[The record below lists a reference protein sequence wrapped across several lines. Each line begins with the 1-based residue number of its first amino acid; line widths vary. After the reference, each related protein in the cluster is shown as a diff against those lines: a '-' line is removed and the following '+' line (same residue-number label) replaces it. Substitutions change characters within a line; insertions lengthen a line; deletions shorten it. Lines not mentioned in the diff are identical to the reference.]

1 MDHFF
6 FFTHPTKYGE
16 ILAKKMREH
25 GSHAWLV
32 NTGWSGGGYGVGNR
46 MSLKITR
53 KIIDSI
59 LDGSL
64 EKADFESFKIFGFE
78 VPKSIEGVDSNILNP
93 ENTWSNKDDYNTA
106 LEEVSGDVPREL
118 R

>member
-1 MDHFF
+1 
-6 FFTHPTKYGE
+6 
-16 ILAKKMREH
+16 MREH

-46 MSLKITR
+46 MSLRITR

-78 VPKSIEGVDSNILNP
+78 VPKILRVILIFLILKILGLIK
-93 ENTWSNKDDYNTA
+93 TTITQ
-106 LEEVSGDVPREL
+106 L
-118 R
+118 

>member
-1 MDHFF
+1 
-6 FFTHPTKYGE
+6 
-16 ILAKKMREH
+16 MREH

-32 NTGWSGGGYGVGNR
+32 NTGWSGGGYGVGSR

-64 EKADFESFKIFGFE
+64 EKAEFESFKAFGFE
-78 VPKSIEGVDSNILNP
+78 IPKAIEGVEDSILNP
-93 ENTWSNKDDYNTA
+93 ENTWEDKAAYNDTLNKLATMFQENFEKYTDNA
-106 LEEVSGDVPREL
+106 QGEELVKSGPQL
-118 R
+118 